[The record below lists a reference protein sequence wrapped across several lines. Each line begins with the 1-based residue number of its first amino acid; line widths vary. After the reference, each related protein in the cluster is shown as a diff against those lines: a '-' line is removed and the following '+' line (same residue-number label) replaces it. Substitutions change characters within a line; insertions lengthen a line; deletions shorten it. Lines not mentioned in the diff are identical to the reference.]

1 MELTRMACLSL
12 LFTRCRNLYLL
23 IDIMPISEPEK
34 KADRQIRKN
43 NKTNKVERGSCTEYP
58 YTFKNDKLYNR
69 TWCFV
74 VGAEMMPLL

>member
-1 MELTRMACLSL
+1 
-12 LFTRCRNLYLL
+12 
-23 IDIMPISEPEK
+23 MPISEPEK

-43 NKTNKVERGSCTEYP
+43 YKTNKVERGSCTEYP

-69 TWCFV
+69 TCCFV